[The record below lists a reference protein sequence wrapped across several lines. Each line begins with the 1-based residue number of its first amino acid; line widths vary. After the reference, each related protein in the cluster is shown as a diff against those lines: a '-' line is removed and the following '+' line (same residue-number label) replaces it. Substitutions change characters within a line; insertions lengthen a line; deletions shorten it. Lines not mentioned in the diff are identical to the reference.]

1 MRPTRSLALALVAM
15 ATAVFIGVG
24 VPVGS
29 PEPPPAV
36 PVALEAEA
44 PSADA
49 LGGDSSGMPGPG
61 SVGCIG
67 DGISGS
73 RVQALYAVPADLTD
87 QSSTVVPAIRAT
99 YAPRI
104 EWQFSQSA
112 AETGGEAHVIFVT
125 EPDPGGGGC
134 QLSVPIVHLSSAG
147 DDTFAATMSELKA
160 LGYNRPDRKYLVW
173 ADSPVLC
180 GVANFHPDARPGPEN
195 LNNASEAMY
204 ARVDTACWGVG
215 EGHELMHTLGAV
227 QPGAPHEA
235 GVHCWDELDNMCYDY
250 DTGHGSPVTVCP
262 GRSNDL
268 FDCNHDDYF
277 YAGVPPPSNWL
288 STHWNTWNS
297 NWLHRAPLTVL
308 ATVPPPITGTTTG
321 TDPEPPLI
329 PSPPQVP
336 QASGYWML
344 TADGHVHPFGAAS
357 FLGQPYPLAVGV
369 RAVHLEPTPTG
380 NGYWVLDDTG
390 RVQTYGDADPLGY
403 VPVGGLARG
412 ERAVSLSATP
422 TGDGYWV
429 FTSRGRVVRFG
440 DAGFF
445 GDVATVALNRPVI
458 GSIATPSGKG
468 YYLFAA
474 DGGIFTFGDAAFFGS
489 TGGMRLN
496 QPIVGMATTQ
506 SGKGYWLTAADGGL
520 FAFGA
525 AGFHGSMG
533 AVKLNR
539 PISAVVPGQ
548 AGYLMVAQDGGA
560 FAFGDVRFFGS
571 LGNRPPATPVIS
583 VALRS

>member
-1 MRPTRSLALALVAM
+1 MRPTRFTALALAAM
-15 ATAVFIGVG
+15 ATAAVIGVG
-24 VPVGS
+24 VPVRA
-29 PEPPPAV
+29 PEPPSSVPA
-36 PVALEAEA
+36 ALQLLS

-49 LGGDSSGMPGPG
+49 VGSDSGGTPGLSG
-61 SVGCIG
+61 VGCIG

-87 QSSTVVPAIRAT
+87 RSSTVVPTIRST
-99 YAPRI
+99 YAPQV

-125 EPDPGGGGC
+125 EPDPDGGAC
-134 QLSVPIVHLSSAG
+134 RLSVPSVRLSSSG
-147 DDTFAATMSELKA
+147 DDTYAAMVSELKA

-173 ADSPVLC
+173 ADSPVSC
-180 GVANFHPDARPGPEN
+180 GLASSHVDSRPGPEN
-195 LNNASEAMY
+195 LNNGSEPMY
-204 ARVDTACWGVG
+204 ARVDTACWGVA
-215 EGHELMHTLGAV
+215 EGHELMHTLGGV

-235 GVHCWDELDNMCYDY
+235 GGHCWDEFDNMCYDY
-250 DTGHGSPVTVCP
+250 DTGYGPPVTVCP
-262 GRSNDL
+262 GRSNAL

-297 NWLHRAPLTVL
+297 NGLHRAPLTAV

-321 TDPEPPLI
+321 TDPGPPLT
-329 PSPPQVP
+329 PVPPPVP

-344 TADGHVHPFGAAS
+344 TADGHVHPFGEAS
-357 FLGQPYPLAVGV
+357 FYGEPYPLAIGA

-380 NGYWVLDDTG
+380 NGYWVLDETG
-390 RVQTYGDADPLGY
+390 RVRRYGDARDLGS
-403 VPVGGLARG
+403 VRAAGLARG

-422 TGDGYWV
+422 TGNGYWV
-429 FTSRGRVVRFG
+429 FTGRGRVVPFG

-445 GDVATVALNRPVI
+445 GDVSTVALNRPVI

-496 QPIVGMATTQ
+496 QPIVGMATTE

-520 FAFGA
+520 FSFGA
-525 AGFHGSMG
+525 ARFHGSMG
-533 AVKLNR
+533 AVKLNK

-571 LGNRPPATPVIS
+571 LANRPPATPVIS
-583 VALRS
+583 VALLI